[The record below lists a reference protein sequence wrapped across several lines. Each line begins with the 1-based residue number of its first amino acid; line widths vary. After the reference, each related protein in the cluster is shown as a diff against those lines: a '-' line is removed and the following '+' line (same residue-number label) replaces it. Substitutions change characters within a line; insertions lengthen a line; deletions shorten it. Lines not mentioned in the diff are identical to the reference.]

1 MGRKPITPNTGGQK
15 SGPAEPGG
23 PGPAGDDCRT
33 SPESSA
39 DPHSPGDP
47 GSFEV
52 GYGRP
57 PRHSRFKPGQSGN
70 PKGRAK
76 QSRNLRTIVQQVF
89 NEHMQ
94 IREGGRL
101 RRMPA
106 IEALVRTTL
115 ARAFKGDPKAVASLI
130 GIMRQSGYGPDRDEP
145 TVDVLSVADQQA
157 ILADFLTRNLSS
169 DEADPEI
176 GSATES
182 SASAVSSTKEP
193 SDDAN

>member
-1 MGRKPITPNTGGQK
+1 MGRKPITPNAGGQK

-23 PGPAGDDCRT
+23 PGPAGDDART
-33 SPESSA
+33 IPASSA

-47 GSFEV
+47 GSV

-57 PRHSRFKPGQSGN
+57 PLHSRFKPGQSGN

-76 QSRNLRTIVQQVF
+76 QSRNLRTIVQQVLL
-89 NEHMQ
+89 EDMP

-106 IEALVRTTL
+106 IEALVRTTR
-115 ARAFKGDPKAVASLI
+115 ARAFGDPKALAALVVLMKQY
-130 GIMRQSGYGPDRDEP
+130 GFGPDRDEP
-145 TVDVLSVADQQA
+145 AADLLSVADQQA
-157 ILADFLTRNLSS
+157 ILAEYLTRNLSS

-176 GSATES
+176 GSSNES
-182 SASAVSSTKEP
+182 SAPAASSTKEP

>member
-1 MGRKPITPNTGGQK
+1 
-15 SGPAEPGG
+15 
-23 PGPAGDDCRT
+23 
-33 SPESSA
+33 
-39 DPHSPGDP
+39 
-47 GSFEV
+47 
-52 GYGRP
+52 
-57 PRHSRFKPGQSGN
+57 
-70 PKGRAK
+70 
-76 QSRNLRTIVQQVF
+76 LRTIVQQVF
-89 NEHMQ
+89 SEHMQ

-157 ILADFLTRNLSS
+157 ILADFLARNLSS
-169 DEADPEI
+169 DEADPKI

-182 SASAVSSTKEP
+182 SASAVSSTEEP

>member
-15 SGPAEPGG
+15 SGPAEPGE

-33 SPESSA
+33 IPASSA

-47 GSFEV
+47 GSV

-57 PRHSRFKPGQSGN
+57 PLHSRFKPGRTGN

-76 QSRNLRTIVQQVF
+76 QSRNLRTIVQQVLHE
-89 NEHMQ
+89 NMP
-94 IREGGRL
+94 IREGGRM
-101 RRMPA
+101 RRMSA
-106 IEALVRTTL
+106 IEALVRTFL
-115 ARAFKGDPKAVASLI
+115 ARSFKGDPKAVASLMV
-130 GIMRQSGYGPDRDEP
+130 IMKQSGYGPDRDEP

-182 SASAVSSTKEP
+182 SAPAASSTKEP
-193 SDDAN
+193 SDDSD

>member
-33 SPESSA
+33 IPASSA

-47 GSFEV
+47 GSV

-57 PRHSRFKPGQSGN
+57 PLHSRFKPGQSGN

-76 QSRNLRTIVQQVF
+76 QSRNLRTIVQQVLHE
-89 NEHMQ
+89 NMQ

-101 RRMPA
+101 RRMSA

-169 DEADPEI
+169 DEADPKI

-182 SASAVSSTKEP
+182 SASAVSSTEEP

>member
-1 MGRKPITPNTGGQK
+1 MGRKPITPNAGGQK

-33 SPESSA
+33 IPESSA

-76 QSRNLRTIVQQVF
+76 QSRNLRTIVQQVLR
-89 NEHMQ
+89 EDMQ

-115 ARAFKGDPKAVASLI
+115 ARAFKGDPKALASL
-130 GIMRQSGYGPDRDEP
+130 
-145 TVDVLSVADQQA
+145 VVHH
-157 ILADFLTRNLSS
+157 
-169 DEADPEI
+169 EAVRFWPR
-176 GSATES
+176 SR
-182 SASAVSSTKEP
+182 
-193 SDDAN
+193 